1 MTSPASLLLSDG
13 FFLAR
18 DGALGP
24 TTCSCIGV
32 GALALHR
39 QITAMAHGA
48 IAADF
53 DQPLDV
59 HIDFAAQV
67 ALDCAIPASSR
78 SYLYGVPVISG
89 HESTL
94 RA

>member
-1 MTSPASLLLSDG
+1 MLHRFASVGNPAWGQVTGCITRTAWLLLSYC

-24 TTCSCIGV
+24 TTCSCIGA
-32 GALALHR
+32 GALATHR
-39 QITAMAHGA
+39 QITAMAHAA

-59 HIDFAAQV
+59 HNESRIVTSKRF
-67 ALDCAIPASSR
+67 SS
-78 SYLYGVPVISG
+78 YGK
-89 HESTL
+89 
-94 RA
+94 